1 MASPPAKIDA
11 SLLVRKADLPATVAP
26 PKPEAP
32 VTPSGTPVREGLTIR
47 ILASDSE
54 RLRTL
59 AYKTRQKKQALLD
72 EAIRQYL
79 DKMGV

>member
-11 SLLVRKADLPATVAP
+11 SLLVRKTDLPTTVAP
-26 PKPEAP
+26 PQPEAP
-32 VTPSGTPVREGLTIR
+32 VTPSGAAVREGLTIR

>member
-1 MASPPAKIDA
+1 
-11 SLLVRKADLPATVAP
+11 LLATAAP
-26 PKPEAP
+26 PKPEAT
-32 VTPSGTPVREGLTIR
+32 VSPSGAMVREGLTIR
-47 ILASDSE
+47 ILAADSE
-54 RLRTL
+54 RLRAL

>member
-11 SLLVRKADLPATVAP
+11 TLLARKTELPVTATP
-26 PKPEAP
+26 PKPQPP
-32 VTPSGTPVREGLTIR
+32 VSPSGAQVREGLTIR
-47 ILASDSE
+47 ILATDNE
-54 RLRTL
+54 RLREL
-59 AYKTRQKKQALLD
+59 AYKTRQKKQTLLD

>member
-11 SLLVRKADLPATVAP
+11 SLLVRKTDLPPTVAP

-32 VTPSGTPVREGLTIR
+32 VTPSGAPVREGLTIR

-59 AYKTRQKKQALLD
+59 AFKTRQKKQALLD

>member
-1 MASPPAKIDA
+1 
-11 SLLVRKADLPATVAP
+11 
-26 PKPEAP
+26 
-32 VTPSGTPVREGLTIR
+32 VTPSGAPVREGLTIR

-54 RLRTL
+54 RLRAL

>member
-1 MASPPAKIDA
+1 MASPPARLDA
-11 SLLVRKADLPATVAP
+11 SMLVRKEDVPTRVAP
-26 PKPEAP
+26 PAP
-32 VTPSGTPVREGLTIR
+32 AEQAAPPGKQAREGLTIR

-54 RLRTL
+54 RLRAL
-59 AYKTRQKKQALLD
+59 AYKTRETKQALLD

>member
-11 SLLVRKADLPATVAP
+11 SLLVRKSDLPTTVAP
-26 PKPEAP
+26 PKPEAV
-32 VTPSGTPVREGLTIR
+32 VTPSGAPVREGLTIR

-59 AYKTRQKKQALLD
+59 AYKTRQKKQTLLD